1 MKVGIIASYLILK
14 KGELK
19 FAAHKYDTGPICEVW
34 KKPRMLS
41 ANKPLHVTFI
51 QFSCITHKFNAMQT
65 KDLILE
71 IQRLPIAKRFYVV
84 EETLKSIKNE
94 EMQHQMELAVN
105 ELYEDY
111 VNDKE
116 LTSFTSLDFENFYE
130 TK

>member
-1 MKVGIIASYLILK
+1 VEIEKNNLVKLSVFESSWLWLIWEICLLLESIEQTNRSTIRLFFLA
-14 KGELK
+14 EL
-19 FAAHKYDTGPICEVW
+19 
-34 KKPRMLS
+34 L
-41 ANKPLHVTFI
+41 NKIKAV
-51 QFSCITHKFNAMQT
+51 QT

-94 EMQHQMELAVN
+94 EMHHQMELAVN

-111 VNDKE
+111 LNDKD

>member
-1 MKVGIIASYLILK
+1 
-14 KGELK
+14 
-19 FAAHKYDTGPICEVW
+19 
-34 KKPRMLS
+34 
-41 ANKPLHVTFI
+41 
-51 QFSCITHKFNAMQT
+51 MQT

-116 LTSFTSLDFENFYE
+116 LTTFTSLDFENFYE